1 MWKRL
6 VMMNAMV
13 WSHTMGIHSISES
26 RVFSFVVN
34 GVGERSHVLSLSL
47 RRVDALR
54 IQQKRIMLR

>member
-1 MWKRL
+1 
-6 VMMNAMV
+6 MMNAIV

-47 RRVDALR
+47 RRVDAPR